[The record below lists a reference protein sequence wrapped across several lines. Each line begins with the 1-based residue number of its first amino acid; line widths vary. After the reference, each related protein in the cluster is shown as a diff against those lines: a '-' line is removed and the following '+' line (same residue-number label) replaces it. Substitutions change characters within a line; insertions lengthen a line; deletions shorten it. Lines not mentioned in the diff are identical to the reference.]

1 MKKIL
6 IINGSLGGATGNTNV
21 LINECCKLISE
32 KNFSTDVIHLHDFF
46 STHADNSFLLLKKEL
61 QSADGFLFTSG
72 TYWDSWG
79 SPMQRFLET
88 ITDLEAT
95 DVLMGKAC
103 AVVITMHSVGGKEV
117 LSRLQ
122 GVLNTMG
129 LLIPPMSGLVYALS
143 THLALQSQNDFA
155 KDFWSKDDLEIVL
168 HNLSAGIHGEKT
180 FMAWPVDKKDP
191 TRLWNR

>member
-6 IINGSLGGATGNTNV
+6 IINGSLGGSKGNTKIMIDECQPILRVNKCTIEV
-21 LINECCKLISE
+21 L
-32 KNFSTDVIHLHDFF
+32 HLKDFF
-46 STHADNSFLLLKKEL
+46 SSGTDNKLEAIRKAMD
-61 QSADGFLFTSG
+61 QADGYIFTTG

-79 SPMQRFLET
+79 SPLQRFLEM
-88 ITDLEAT
+88 ITEFEAT
-95 DVLMGKAC
+95 DVLLYKPC
-103 AVVITMHSVGGKEV
+103 AVLITMHSVGGKEV

-143 THLALQSQNDFA
+143 THLAIEAQSEFA
-155 KDFWSKDDLEIVL
+155 ADFWSKEDLQIVL
-168 HNLSAGIHGEKT
+168 HNLMTSVHKQNN

-191 TRLWNR
+191 LRLWNK